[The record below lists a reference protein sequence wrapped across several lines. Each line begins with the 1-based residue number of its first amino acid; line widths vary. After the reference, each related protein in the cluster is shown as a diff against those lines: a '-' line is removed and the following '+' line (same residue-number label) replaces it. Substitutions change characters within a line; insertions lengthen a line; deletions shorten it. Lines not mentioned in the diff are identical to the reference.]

1 MGSAPETVTARP
13 ATDSRGVLGQDAVD
27 QSGDLPAGFV
37 VTEVGT
43 GSGEHRDVD
52 TVPG

>member
-1 MGSAPETVTARP
+1 MPSTRAA
-13 ATDSRGVLGQDAVD
+13 Q
-27 QSGDLPAGFV
+27 PAGFV
-37 VTEVGT
+37 VTERGT